1 MSLNPTDSI
10 ALTQALIRCPS
21 VTPDEGGTLY
31 LLHGILQKAGF
42 ECHLVRFSENGTPD
56 IDNLYAR
63 IGSGAPCLM
72 FAGHTDVV
80 PVGDETRWTHG
91 PFAGEIVDGM
101 LYGRGAADMKGGVA
115 ASVSSVLAYLEEVG
129 DSFKGSIAF
138 LITGDEEGPA
148 INGTVKLLDWAKAR
162 GERFDHCILGEP
174 TNPERLGDMIKI
186 GRRGSLSG
194 RLVVEG
200 KQGHIAYPHLAEN
213 PIRGIVKLVGGLLA
227 EPLDHGTAHFGASNL
242 EFSTLDVGN
251 TAGNVIPQ
259 SAEAKFN
266 IRFNDLWTHET
277 LAAEIEARL
286 HRLAGNEVRYSVT
299 FAPSNADAFLTA
311 PGDFVDMAMASI
323 EESTGIKPVL
333 STTGGTSDARFI
345 KNFCPVIEFGLVG
358 QTMHQ
363 IDEHVPAADIARLSE
378 IYLGLIR
385 RYFANVEG

>member
-1 MSLNPTDSI
+1 MLNPKDAV

-21 VTPDEGGTLY
+21 VTPEEGGALR
-31 LLHGILQKAGF
+31 LLQDVLKQAGF
-42 ECHLVRFSENGTPD
+42 ETHLVRFSESDTPD
-56 IDNLYAR
+56 VDNLYAR
-63 IGSGAPCLM
+63 IGTAKPYLL

-80 PVGDETRWTHG
+80 PTGDETRWSHG
-91 PFAGEIVDGM
+91 PFSGEIVDGI
-101 LYGRGAADMKGGVA
+101 LFGRGAADMKGGVA
-115 ASVSSVLAYLEEVG
+115 ASVSAVLQFLDEVG
-129 DSFKGSIAF
+129 PDFGGSLGF

-162 GERFDHCILGEP
+162 GEQFDHCILGEP
-174 TNPERLGDMIKI
+174 TNPERLGDMIKV

-227 EPLDHGTAHFGASNL
+227 EPLDQGTTHFGASNL

-251 TAGNVIPQ
+251 KAGNVIPQ

-266 IRFNDLWTHET
+266 IRFNDLWTHDT
-277 LAAEIEARL
+277 LATEMGARL
-286 HRLAGNEVRYSVT
+286 HRLAGNEIRYSVT
-299 FAPSNADAFLTA
+299 FEPSNADAFLTE
-311 PGDFVDMAMASI
+311 PGTFVEMAMASI
-323 EESTGIKPVL
+323 QESTGIKPVL

-345 KNFCPVIEFGLVG
+345 KDYCPVIEFGLVG

-363 IDEHVPAADIARLSE
+363 IDERVPVADISCLTG
-378 IYLGLIR
+378 IYHDIIR
-385 RYFANVEG
+385 RYFYHKSG